1 VHDIPPAP
9 EEDFMPP
16 INSCTYRVLFYYAA
30 YRTSEEFWKN
40 EGKYQSKS
48 WDKFIGPGPVVKAA
62 VNNVALPTDTPDQKL
77 RKIYAAV
84 MQLENTRFKRQ
95 QDGEQGSGIR
105 HPHRRPHH
113 RRRKANRE
121 LTRRPPALWFG
132 T

>member
-62 VNNVALPTDTPDQKL
+62 VNNIALPTDTPDQKL
-77 RKIYAAV
+77 RKIYAASCSS
-84 MQLENTRFKRQ
+84 KI
-95 QDGEQGSGIR
+95 QGSSGSKMENKDQESVI
-105 HPHRRPHH
+105 
-113 RRRKANRE
+113 
-121 LTRRPPALWFG
+121 LTAAPITAGAKPTG
-132 T
+132 N